1 MKRTIAVL
9 LLLCLLAGAAA
20 CGKIVPGGPEPTAE
34 PTLTAGPTAPPTQE
48 AHLPAS
54 AEPSPTGEPAA
65 TPTPEPTP
73 EPDASPTAAPTATPS
88 PAPTSSPRPTEE
100 PTPAPTPAPTPE
112 PAPEPDPGGVFDLP
126 SGLFEGG
133 LELLELPADSG
144 EYSVSLAVKAQALC
158 TAQGRDSTRQT
169 LETAGFTV
177 LKQVN
182 YDKSDRDI
190 SHTCAW
196 TLGKKE
202 IAHGGET
209 RTLLL
214 ITVRGTSGGE
224 WYSNFD
230 FVPSR
235 QEDSCYAENFLACAQ
250 EVLDG
255 LRDTLE
261 AEARPLLL
269 ICGHSRGAACANL
282 LGLLLDEERGSED
295 IYVYTFATPTT
306 VRGEVLERSYPNIF
320 NLINPCDIVTMLP
333 PPTLGFGRAGRD
345 IILPNDREKADAL
358 SAGIQSLGLLIPNI
372 TAYYTVR
379 HSITGPGLSE
389 DGLTAFEFLCAA
401 AGAFSEA
408 GGASLFT
415 EGAPVTVAPDSDFAP
430 LMGLLAGSGEA
441 GSTQAFN
448 VAMQHLPLTYM
459 ALMLASTFFG

>member
-1 MKRTIAVL
+1 MKRMIAAL

-20 CGKIVPGGPEPTAE
+20 CGKIVPEGPEPTATAN
-34 PTLTAGPTAPPTQE
+34 PTAAATVKPTAPPTQE
-48 AHLPAS
+48 AEL
-54 AEPSPTGEPAA
+54 SPTPAPTA
-65 TPTPEPTP
+65 ETTPAPTATPEPTP
-73 EPDASPTAAPTATPS
+73 EPTATPAPTPTATPTPTPS
-88 PAPTSSPRPTEE
+88 PAP
-100 PTPAPTPAPTPE
+100 APE
-112 PAPEPDPGGVFDLP
+112 PAPDPTPYPGGVFDLP

-133 LELLELPADSG
+133 LELLELPVNSG

-158 TAQGRDSTRQT
+158 AAQGRDSTRQA

-177 LKQVN
+177 LKQTN

-214 ITVRGTSGGE
+214 VTVRGTNAGE

-230 FVPSR
+230 FAPSR
-235 QEDSCYAENFLACAQ
+235 DENTGYAENFLACAQ

-306 VRGEVLERSYPNIF
+306 VRGEVLEHSYPNIF
-320 NLINPCDIVTMLP
+320 NLINPCDIVTLLP

-345 IILPNDREKADAL
+345 IVLPNSREAAQAL
-358 SAGIQSLGLLIPNI
+358 SDGIASLSALIPSI
-372 TAYYTVR
+372 GAYYTVR
-379 HSITGPGLSE
+379 HSLTGPGLSE
-389 DGLTAFEFLCAA
+389 DGLTAYEFLCAA

-408 GGASLFT
+408 GGASLIT
-415 EGAPVTVAPDSDFAP
+415 EGAPMTVAPDSDFAP
-430 LMGLLAGSGEA
+430 LMALLAGSGEA
-441 GSTQAFN
+441 GSTQALN
-448 VAMQHLPLTYM
+448 VAMQHMPITYM
-459 ALMLASTFFG
+459 ALMMASSLFG

>member
-1 MKRTIAVL
+1 MKKMIAAL
-9 LLLCLLAGAAA
+9 LLICLLAGTAA
-20 CGKIVPGGPEPTAE
+20 CGKLVPEGPEPTAAAT
-34 PTLTAGPTAPPTQE
+34 PAASATAHPTAPPTQE
-48 AHLPAS
+48 AHLSPAPT
-54 AEPSPTGEPAA
+54 AEPAPAPTATPTEPPATPAQTASPVPTAA
-65 TPTPEPTP
+65 PTPTPEPTP
-73 EPDASPTAAPTATPS
+73 
-88 PAPTSSPRPTEE
+88 
-100 PTPAPTPAPTPE
+100 APTPVPTPE
-112 PAPEPDPGGVFDLP
+112 PAPEPTPFPGGVFDLP
-126 SGLFEGG
+126 SGLFGGG
-133 LELLELPADSG
+133 LELLELPVNSG

-158 TAQGRDSTRQT
+158 AAQGRDSTRQT

-182 YDKSDRDI
+182 YDKSDGDI

-230 FVPSR
+230 FAPSR
-235 QEDSCYAENFLACAQ
+235 QEDTCYAENFLACAQ

-261 AEARPLLL
+261 AETRPLML

-306 VRGEVLERSYPNIF
+306 VRGEVLEGSYPNIF

-333 PPTLGFGRAGRD
+333 PPTLGYGRAGQD
-345 IILPNDREKADAL
+345 ILLPNDREAAQAL
-358 SAGIQSLGLLIPNI
+358 SDGIRNLGQLIPSI

-379 HSITGPGLSE
+379 HSLTGPGLSE
-389 DGLTAFEFLCAA
+389 DGLTAYEFLCAA
-401 AGAFSEA
+401 AGAFSED
-408 GGASLFT
+408 GGASLIT

-441 GSTQAFN
+441 GSTQALN
-448 VAMQHLPLTYM
+448 VAMQHMPITYM
-459 ALMLASTFFG
+459 ALMRASTFFG

>member
-1 MKRTIAVL
+1 MKRMIAAL

-20 CGKIVPGGPEPTAE
+20 CGKIVPEGPEPTATAN
-34 PTLTAGPTAPPTQE
+34 PTAAATAKPTAPPTQE
-48 AHLPAS
+48 AEL
-54 AEPSPTGEPAA
+54 SPTPAPTAETTPAPTATPEPTATPAPTPTA
-65 TPTPEPTP
+65 TPTPTPSPAPASEPTP
-73 EPDASPTAAPTATPS
+73 EPP
-88 PAPTSSPRPTEE
+88 
-100 PTPAPTPAPTPE
+100 PE
-112 PAPEPDPGGVFDLP
+112 PAPEPTPFPGGVFDLP

-133 LELLELPADSG
+133 LELLELPVNSG

-158 TAQGRDSTRQT
+158 AAQGRDSTRQA

-177 LKQVN
+177 LKQTN

-214 ITVRGTSGGE
+214 VTVRGTNAGE

-230 FVPSR
+230 FAPSR
-235 QEDSCYAENFLACAQ
+235 DENTGYAENFLACAQ

-261 AEARPLLL
+261 AETRPLLL

-306 VRGEVLERSYPNIF
+306 VRGEVLEHSYPNIF
-320 NLINPCDIVTMLP
+320 NLINPCDIVTLLP

-345 IILPNDREKADAL
+345 IVLPNSREAAQAL
-358 SAGIQSLGLLIPNI
+358 SDGIASLSDLIPSI
-372 TAYYTVR
+372 GAYYTVR
-379 HSITGPGLSE
+379 HSLTGPGLSE
-389 DGLTAFEFLCAA
+389 DGLTAYEFLCAA

-408 GGASLFT
+408 GGAGLIT
-415 EGAPVTVAPDSDFAP
+415 EGAPMTVAPDSDFAP
-430 LMGLLAGSGEA
+430 LMALLAGSGEA
-441 GSTQAFN
+441 GSTQALN
-448 VAMQHLPLTYM
+448 VAMQHMPITYM
-459 ALMLASTFFG
+459 ALMMASSLFG

>member
-1 MKRTIAVL
+1 MKRMIAAL

-20 CGKIVPGGPEPTAE
+20 CGKIVPEGPEPTATAN
-34 PTLTAGPTAPPTQE
+34 PTAAATAKPTAPPTQE
-48 AHLPAS
+48 AELSPTPAPT
-54 AEPSPTGEPAA
+54 AETTPEPTATPAPTPTATPTPTPSPA
-65 TPTPEPTP
+65 PTPEPTP
-73 EPDASPTAAPTATPS
+73 EP
-88 PAPTSSPRPTEE
+88 TS
-100 PTPAPTPAPTPE
+100 E
-112 PAPEPDPGGVFDLP
+112 PAPEPTPFPGGVFDLP

-133 LELLELPADSG
+133 LELLELPVNSG

-158 TAQGRDSTRQT
+158 AAQGRDSTRQA

-177 LKQVN
+177 LKQAN

-214 ITVRGTSGGE
+214 VTVRGTNAGE

-230 FVPSR
+230 FAPSR
-235 QEDSCYAENFLACAQ
+235 DENTGYAENFLACAQ

-320 NLINPCDIVTMLP
+320 NLINPCDIVTLLP

-345 IILPNDREKADAL
+345 IVLPNSREAAQAL
-358 SAGIQSLGLLIPNI
+358 SDGIASLSDLIPSI
-372 TAYYTVR
+372 GAYYTVR
-379 HSITGPGLSE
+379 HSLTGPGLSE
-389 DGLTAFEFLCAA
+389 DGLTAYEFLCAA

-408 GGASLFT
+408 GGASLIT
-415 EGAPVTVAPDSDFAP
+415 EGAPMTVAPDSDFAP

-441 GSTQAFN
+441 GSTQALN
-448 VAMQHLPLTYM
+448 VAMQHMPITYM
-459 ALMLASTFFG
+459 ALMMASSLFG